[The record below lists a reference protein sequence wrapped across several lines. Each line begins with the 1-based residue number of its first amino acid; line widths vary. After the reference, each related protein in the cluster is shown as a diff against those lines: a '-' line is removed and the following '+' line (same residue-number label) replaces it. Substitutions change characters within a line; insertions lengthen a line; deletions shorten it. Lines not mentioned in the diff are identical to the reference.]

1 MTPITTR
8 ILKRLLCLRRG
19 CIFKNDQPKQYRA
32 AGTTRRAGAGR
43 GSVAPVSVVLLAALL
58 ALALSG
64 CANRYEPGS
73 TTALAIEA
81 MALAAQVQD
90 ANADRNSPVGGHAAR
105 ATAYMN
111 TGEGGGGTEE
121 SAGGAAGAGASAAA
135 QEAINQVGQGAATR
149 Q

>member
-8 ILKRLLCLRRG
+8 ILQRLLCLRRG

-121 SAGGAAGAGASAAA
+121 SAGGAGASAAA